1 MARMFILSVPGFMP
15 RPDDGRRWRLA
26 AAIVFAALLLT
37 GAAWAQYPAR
47 PVRLI
52 VPFPPGGGTDTMA
65 RTIGPKLG
73 EALGQQVVPENRG
86 GAGANIGAEIAAKSA
101 PDGYTLMLA
110 TITNAIGATLY
121 RKLNY
126 DLVRDFAPITQL
138 ATTPHILVVHPSVPV
153 KSVRELIALARAR
166 PGELAYSS
174 SGSGSAA
181 HLAGELF
188 NSLTGIKT
196 THVPY
201 KGGGPSMIGLV
212 GGEVSL
218 SFATMPSAIGYVR
231 AGRLRGIAVTTA
243 RRSPSA
249 PELPTVAETGVAG
262 YEAGSWYGLS
272 APAGTPKEI
281 VARVHAETI
290 KVMALPE
297 VRERLFNAGFEVVTS
312 NPGEFAAFTRN
323 EIQKWGR
330 LVKSIGLKAD

>member
-1 MARMFILSVPGFMP
+1 MKRYPCSLLIAVAIF
-15 RPDDGRRWRLA
+15 LA
-26 AAIVFAALLLT
+26 AAIP
-37 GAAWAQYPAR
+37 AWAQQYPVR

-65 RTIGPKLG
+65 RVIGPKLG

-86 GAGANIGAEIAAKSA
+86 GAGANIGAEIAAKSP

-110 TITNAIGATLY
+110 TITNAIGASLY
-121 RKLNY
+121 TKLNY

-153 KSVRELIALARAR
+153 KSVKEFIALARAR
-166 PGELAYSS
+166 PGQLTYSS

-188 NSLTGIKT
+188 NSLTGVKSV
-196 THVPY
+196 HVPY
-201 KGGGPSMIGLV
+201 KGGGPSMIALV

-218 SFATMPSAIGYVR
+218 CFATMPSAINYVK
-231 AGRLRGIAVTTA
+231 AGRLRGLAVTTA
-243 RRSPSA
+243 KRSPST
-249 PELPTVAETGVAG
+249 PELPTIAETGIAG

-281 VARVHAETI
+281 IGRLHAETI
-290 KVMALPE
+290 KVLALPD
-297 VRERLFNAGFEVVTS
+297 VKERLFNAGFEVVVST
-312 NPGEFAAFTRN
+312 PEQFAEFTRT
-323 EIQKWGR
+323 EILKWGK
-330 LVKSIGLKAD
+330 LVKAAGLRVD

>member
-1 MARMFILSVPGFMP
+1 MMNEERDMETVFRYL
-15 RPDDGRRWRLA
+15 
-26 AAIVFAALLLT
+26 FAALLPVLLFYPVSAT
-37 GAAWAQYPAR
+37 AQSYPAR
-47 PVRLI
+47 PIRLI

-65 RTIGPKLG
+65 RVIGPKLG

-86 GAGANIGAEIAAKSA
+86 GAGANIGAEIAAKSP

-110 TITNAIGATLY
+110 TITNAIGASLY
-121 RKLNY
+121 SKLNY
-126 DLVRDFAPITQL
+126 DLVRDFATITQL

-153 KSVRELIALARAR
+153 KSVKEFLALAKAK

-188 NSLTGIKT
+188 NSLTGVKT

-201 KGGGPSMIGLV
+201 KGGGPSMIALV

-218 SFATMPSAIGYVR
+218 AFATMPSAIGYVR
-231 AGRLRGIAVTTA
+231 SGRLRGIAVTTE

-249 PELPTVAETGVAG
+249 PELPTIAETGVAG

-272 APAGTPKEI
+272 APAGTSKEI
-281 VARVHAETI
+281 IARLHAETI
-290 KVMALPE
+290 KVTGLTD
-297 VRERLFNAGFEVVTS
+297 VKERLFNAGFEIVTS
-312 NPGEFAAFTRN
+312 NPEQFAAFTRN
-323 EIQKWGR
+323 EIQKWGKIVR
-330 LVKSIGLKAD
+330 AAGLRVD

>member
-1 MARMFILSVPGFMP
+1 MMNEERDMETVFRYL
-15 RPDDGRRWRLA
+15 
-26 AAIVFAALLLT
+26 FAALLPVLLFYPVSAT
-37 GAAWAQYPAR
+37 AQSYPAR
-47 PVRLI
+47 PIRLI

-65 RTIGPKLG
+65 RVIGPKLG

-86 GAGANIGAEIAAKSA
+86 GAGANIGAEIAAKSP

-110 TITNAIGATLY
+110 TITNAIGASLY
-121 RKLNY
+121 SKLNY
-126 DLVRDFAPITQL
+126 DLVRDFATITQL

-153 KSVRELIALARAR
+153 KSVKAFVTLAKAK

-188 NSLTGIKT
+188 NSLTGVKT

-201 KGGGPSMIGLV
+201 KGGGPSMIALV

-218 SFATMPSAIGYVR
+218 AFATMPSAIGYVR
-231 AGRLRGIAVTTA
+231 SGRLRGIAVTTE

-249 PELPTVAETGVAG
+249 PELPTIAETGVAG

-272 APAGTPKEI
+272 APAGTSKEI
-281 VARVHAETI
+281 IARLHAETI
-290 KVMALPE
+290 KVTGVPD
-297 VRERLFNAGFEVVTS
+297 VKERLFNAGFEIVTS
-312 NPGEFAAFTRN
+312 TPEQFAAFTRN
-323 EIQKWGR
+323 EIQKWGKI
-330 LVKSIGLKAD
+330 VKAAGLRVD